1 MGLAATVTK
10 SHLKRVLH
18 SGQEILGKEKC
29 PETALKRLVALP
41 PPNKNRMEI
50 EYAGLAADLKKKNKP
65 WRLP

>member
-50 EYAGLAADLKKKNKP
+50 EYAGLAAD
-65 WRLP
+65 